1 MIRRVLVIVSWL
13 LAGHALLA
21 AGYWG
26 LLNVPESSVWML
38 ALSALLCLV
47 LIVGAGWIDM
57 TAAFAWLPGVPL
69 RQACRRGAAA
79 VPGFVLGLI
88 VYAAIWWAADGAGEW
103 TGVRSGEI
111 DAWLMMR
118 TGSPNTAWVHRALGI
133 TLAILRDIVG
143 LSVAVALA
151 IFAGAGGWHELMRTR
166 WLRAAF
172 SRRQIATI
180 GLAVVLL
187 IAMPLRAVY
196 WRPTSLPA
204 SGVEVAFVTAKLLVI
219 SVLVALGWAYVLRAG
234 MESFVRANASRAN
247 TSQE

>member
-13 LAGHALLA
+13 LAGHTLLA

-69 RQACRRGAAA
+69 RHACRRGAAA
-79 VPGFVLGLI
+79 VPGFVLGLV
-88 VYAAIWWAADGAGEW
+88 VYAAIWWAVDATREW

-118 TGSPNTAWVHRALGI
+118 MASPNAAWVHRAI
-133 TLAILRDIVG
+133 AIALAILRDIVG
-143 LSVAVALA
+143 LSVAVSLA
-151 IFAGAGGWHELMRTR
+151 IFVGAGGVRELARAR
-166 WLRAAF
+166 WVRAAF
-172 SRRQIATI
+172 SRRQVATI
-180 GLAVVLL
+180 ALAVVLL
-187 IAMPLRAVY
+187 IAIPLRAIY
-196 WRPTSLPA
+196 WRPASLPA
-204 SGVEVAFVTAKLLVI
+204 SGVEVAFVSVKLLVI
-219 SVLVALGWAYVLRAG
+219 AVLITLGWAYVLRAG
-234 MESFVRANASRAN
+234 MESFVRATDARNN
-247 TSQE
+247 